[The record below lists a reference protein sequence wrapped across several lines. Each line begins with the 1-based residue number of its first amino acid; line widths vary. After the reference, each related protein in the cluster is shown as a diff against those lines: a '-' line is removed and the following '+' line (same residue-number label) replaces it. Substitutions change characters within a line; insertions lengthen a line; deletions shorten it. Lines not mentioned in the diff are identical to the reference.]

1 MAKEWSVSSYGNNLK
16 STIVIAIVAICV
28 ISVAIWTLSSGW
40 ALPATLTNEQQ
51 IQPDYTLSYGII
63 SPEDAQELI
72 SAKPDLVIA
81 DVRSC
86 DCDYDEGHIPDAIWQ
101 VDSTLLYNTTNDI
114 LVYCQDGLSCGTFC
128 KDLLNH
134 TYGAIY
140 ALEGGINAWKNA
152 GYRVTKL

>member
-1 MAKEWSVSSYGNNLK
+1 MAKVWSTSSYENNLK
-16 STIVIAIVAICV
+16 STIVIAIVAVCV
-28 ISVAIWTLSSGW
+28 IGVAIWTLSTGW

-51 IQPDYTLSYGII
+51 IRPDYTLSYAII

-72 SAKPDLVIA
+72 SANHDLVIA
-81 DVRSC
+81 DVRGC

-101 VDSTLLYNTTNDI
+101 VNPTLFYNTTSDI
-114 LVYCQDGLSCGTFC
+114 LVYCQDGLSCVTFC

-134 TYGAIY
+134 TYGEIY

-152 GYRVTKL
+152 GYRVTEL